1 MPVKTYSLKKD
12 GNKKLS
18 ANFRVREFA
27 SKDGADTILI
37 DTKLVDYLQQ
47 IRNKFGKP
55 IIISSGYRSK
65 AHNKAVGGASNSYH
79 TKGMAADIIVDGVSS
94 KRVAQYAEAI
104 GVNGIGWY
112 EGKKFTHVDTR
123 AVKYFW
129 KDKSGNSQKT
139 FSDCPY
145 SEPSCN
151 LRTLSK
157 GSSVK
162 WLQWHL
168 NKLGAKLTIDGTFG
182 VKTRAALFA
191 YQKKHGLATDGICG
205 SQTRKNLKLEVV

>member
-1 MPVKTYSLKKD
+1 MSVKTYSLKKD

-18 ANFRVREFA
+18 ANFHVREFA

-55 IIISSGYRSK
+55 VIINSGYRSK

-79 TKGMAADIIVDGVSS
+79 TKGMAADIIIDGISS

-104 GVNGIGWY
+104 AIQGIGWY
-112 EGKKFTHVDTR
+112 EAQKFCHIDTR
-123 AVKYFW
+123 TGKYFW
-129 KDKSGNSQKT
+129 KDKSANSQKT

-145 SEPSCN
+145 SEPSYN
-151 LRTLSK
+151 LTNGSLGNGVKWAQWYLSK
-157 GSSVK
+157 LGSDIAVDGDFRSATLAAVK
-162 WLQWHL
+162 NFQS
-168 NKLGAKLTIDGTFG
+168 KAGLTPDGIIG
-182 VKTRAALFA
+182 KKTRKALKTEA
-191 YQKKHGLATDGICG
+191 
-205 SQTRKNLKLEVV
+205 V